1 MESKLPPK
9 VPVVVKVAPSPY
21 QSCIYSWIKASG
33 ACTKSS
39 RLFYWINTLVGM
51 THQSWIY
58 SWIKASGAQLST
70 RRFRGILGL
79 RGALPVL
86 HLLVDQGLVCAA
98 GVMPARLFWP
108 RMFVGI
114 G

>member
-1 MESKLPPK
+1 LNPYLPAQVEDVESKLPPK

-51 THQSWIY
+51 THQS
-58 SWIKASGAQLST
+58 
-70 RRFRGILGL
+70 
-79 RGALPVL
+79 
-86 HLLVDQGLVCAA
+86 HLLLDQGLGCAA
-98 GVMPARLFWP
+98 
-108 RMFVGI
+108 
-114 G
+114 